1 MTLSS
6 MKSGTTPPDERVILL
21 FDIDRPMRF
30 WGRLV
35 NATFLQI
42 MKLTAFYQ
50 EPKRNMQTFEQRF
63 EAATRRADQNL
74 EKLSDP

>member
-1 MTLSS
+1 
-6 MKSGTTPPDERVILL
+6 
-21 FDIDRPMRF
+21 
-30 WGRLV
+30 
-35 NATFLQI
+35 

-50 EPKRNMQTFEQRF
+50 EPKRNMQTFEERF